1 MVLKNSKWD
10 RKAKTKYLKKHGLN
24 KKPVSIEPEQRPKW
38 SSKRAG
44 TSNQQIILEDSD
56 SEWDS
61 EEDEELLNQY
71 YPEIGKE
78 NLTREQKEKVK
89 QQILQSLIEEE
100 ENREE
105 ASEAERSREEQDGIY
120 LGSEENRI
128 KENSAEKQKTKLD
141 EYVSK
146 DPVLT
151 KTKKNRKLPKNR
163 MQDNLLEEYGIE
175 RYSDTVTKDIDDYN
189 LSYYSQKE
197 RRNIDRIPANEL
209 DGFRIGESSLANKS
223 KAPYQDTH
231 TVRNLT
237 EDEMKENAERA
248 VKSEQNK
255 FYNQIKTRFNVSESG
270 TNTKPKVIE
279 INNFNENDAGQ
290 LKNLNSK
297 LISNN
302 LGAPVVVDNE
312 LDDDIDILLGDFKHK
327 NEPQKVNNMP
337 ENLQHNDNID
347 SFLSSLSIS
356 KDQKSLASKNK
367 DLNYLNQKTDPTQ
380 NYRPN
385 HQEPKTLPD
394 QDFLDDL
401 LS

>member
-38 SSKRAG
+38 SSKRTG
-44 TSNQQIILEDSD
+44 SSNQQIILEDSD

-61 EEDEELLNQY
+61 EEDEQLLNQY

-78 NLTREQKEKVK
+78 NLTREQKEKIK
-89 QQILQSLIEEE
+89 QQILQGLIEEQ
-100 ENREE
+100 ENRKDVD
-105 ASEAERSREEQDGIY
+105 EAEGSREEQDGIY

-128 KENSAEKQKTKLD
+128 KDNSAEEQKTKLD

-146 DPVLT
+146 DPVLN

-197 RRNIDRIPANEL
+197 RRNIDKIPANEL
-209 DGFRIGESSLANKS
+209 DGFIIGESSLVNKS
-223 KAPYQDTH
+223 KTPYQDTH

-237 EDEMKENAERA
+237 EGEIEENAERA

-270 TNTKPKVIE
+270 PNTKSKVIE

-297 LISNN
+297 LINNN
-302 LGAPVVVDNE
+302 LGAPAVVDNE
-312 LDDDIDILLGDFKHK
+312 LDDDIDILLGDFKRK
-327 NEPQKVNNMP
+327 NEPQKVNSTP
-337 ENLQHNDNID
+337 EIVHHNDNID
-347 SFLSSLSIS
+347 YFLSSLNIS
-356 KDQKSLASKNK
+356 KDQKSLSSKDDN
-367 DLNYLNQKTDPTQ
+367 LNQNTGSKQ
-380 NYRPN
+380 NFRPN
-385 HQEPKTLPD
+385 YQEPKTLPD

>member
-24 KKPVSIEPEQRPKW
+24 KKPVSIEPDQRPKW

-78 NLTREQKEKVK
+78 NLTREQKEKIK
-89 QQILQSLIEEE
+89 QQILQGLIEEQ
-100 ENREE
+100 ENSKEE
-105 ASEAERSREEQDGIY
+105 ANEAERNREEQDGIY

-128 KENSAEKQKTKLD
+128 KENIAEEKKTKLD

-146 DPVLT
+146 DTVLT

-175 RYSDTVTKDIDDYN
+175 NYSDTVTKDIDDYN

-197 RRNIDRIPANEL
+197 RRNIDKIPASEL
-209 DGFRIGESSLANKS
+209 DGFRIGESSLVNKS

-231 TVRNLT
+231 TLRNLT
-237 EDEMKENAERA
+237 EEEIKENAERA

-270 TNTKPKVIE
+270 PNTKSKVIE
-279 INNFNENDAGQ
+279 INNFNENDADQ

-297 LISNN
+297 LINNN
-302 LGAPVVVDNE
+302 LGAPALVDNE
-312 LDDDIDILLGDFKHK
+312 LDDDIDILLGDVKHK
-327 NEPQKVNNMP
+327 NEPKKVNSTP

-356 KDQKSLASKNK
+356 KDKKLASKNESLHQNTYSTK
-367 DLNYLNQKTDPTQ
+367 

-385 HQEPKTLPD
+385 YQEPKTLPD

>member
-38 SSKRAG
+38 SSKRTG
-44 TSNQQIILEDSD
+44 SSNQQIILEDSD

-78 NLTREQKEKVK
+78 NLTREQKEKIK
-89 QQILQSLIEEE
+89 QQILQGLIEEQ
-100 ENREE
+100 ENRKD
-105 ASEAERSREEQDGIY
+105 ADEAERSREEQDGIY

-128 KENSAEKQKTKLD
+128 KDNRAEEQKTKLD

-146 DPVLT
+146 DPVLN

-197 RRNIDRIPANEL
+197 RRNIDKIPANEL
-209 DGFRIGESSLANKS
+209 DGFIIGESSLVNKS
-223 KAPYQDTH
+223 KTPYQDTH

-237 EDEMKENAERA
+237 EDEIKENAERA

-270 TNTKPKVIE
+270 PNTKSKVIE

-297 LISNN
+297 LINNN
-302 LGAPVVVDNE
+302 LGAPAVVDNE
-312 LDDDIDILLGDFKHK
+312 LDDDIDILLGDFKRK
-327 NEPQKVNNMP
+327 NEPQKVNSTP
-337 ENLQHNDNID
+337 ENVQHNDNID
-347 SFLSSLSIS
+347 SFLSSLNIS
-356 KDQKSLASKNK
+356 KDQNSLSSKDDN
-367 DLNYLNQKTDPTQ
+367 LNQNTGSKQ
-380 NYRPN
+380 NFRSNY
-385 HQEPKTLPD
+385 QEPKTLPD